1 MNGDIQHNEDNSEL
15 NERISQL
22 EKENEELKGNSKN
35 KKEQES
41 NDQVKN
47 HAINFIYIYFV
58 EELVVINCFILYKFS
73 TF

>member
-47 HAINFIYIYFV
+47 YTIDFIY
-58 EELVVINCFILYKFS
+58 LY
-73 TF
+73 TL